1 MTEAI
6 LDQVKINSVLKLFSD
21 GQLQTALDLIDTF
34 LEDYPNESILFNI
47 QGACHAELGSFEI
60 AVKSYEQAI
69 LINSGYAKAYFNLAG
84 TLHEMQDLDAS
95 VERYKQSLKIE
106 PENEAALNNL
116 GNVYIDLDD
125 HSNAIECYRKALE
138 IKPDYVEALYSQGSS
153 FYTLGQLQEAIKS
166 YEKLL
171 IIRPSIAGVRN
182 NLGNIYRELGDTDS
196 AIQSY
201 RQAIKIEPKFVQAF
215 FNLGIVLNE
224 VSDFDDAITVYELA
238 VNIKPDYFEAHN
250 NLGAVFKE
258 IGQIEKA
265 IKSYEKSLQINP
277 NYVEAINNYG
287 VALKELGRLNEALDA
302 HKRAVEIDPES
313 CQHHNNLGIVNMEI
327 GNLDEAVK
335 NYDEAININPD
346 YKEAFN
352 NLASVYKDLGQLD
365 SAIENYKKAL
375 FIDPNYV
382 EALNNVGIVYK
393 ELGDI
398 DAAINTYSKAIDIK
412 PDYVYALNNL
422 GLTFNEI
429 GDFEA
434 SVKYLKKAIKIKPD
448 YFEALS
454 NHGNLMIDMGNLE
467 EALISYEGAY
477 KYNPNFEKNLG
488 DIIHTKMHLCIWDDF
503 MTQAKELEKNI
514 KKGFE
519 SISPFALLGIIDDPL
534 LHYEAAH
541 SLISKKHP
549 RNNILPILKSYS
561 DHKKIRLG
569 YFSADFREH
578 PVSDLIVELL
588 EVHNRD
594 QFEIHAFSCGK
605 DTKDKMNLRIK
616 ASVDHFHNVHMKPD
630 KDVAMLVRSYEID
643 IAIDLGG
650 FTQGNRTEIFAMLA
664 APIQVCYLGYAGTMG
679 ADYMDYLICDR
690 IVIPEDKQNFYS
702 ENLAYLPN
710 SYMANDS
717 KIVPS
722 EGAYTRK
729 NFELPAEGF
738 VFCCFNSTYKITPE
752 TFTGWMNIL
761 SKVDGSVL
769 WLSKTNSTAI
779 QNLKKEAQKLG
790 INPNR
795 LIFASRLDAK
805 EDHLKR
811 IQSADLFL
819 DTLPFNA
826 HTTTSDALRVG
837 LPVLTRIGESFTSR
851 VAASLLN
858 AVNLPELITSSQE
871 EYEALAIELATD
883 ADKLKIIKDKLAQNL
898 PTAPLYDTALFTQ
911 HIESAY
917 KTMYERHHQGLKP
930 EHIYVEH

>member
-1 MTEAI
+1 MSIPSSFIDQLIDQTDIVEVIGRRLPLNKKGSNFWCLCPFHDDSNPSMAVNQDKQFFYCFVCQESGNAIHFLRRYENLEFVDAIETLASAAGMTVPYEGGKQEKAKPSGLVERAVKFYQSNLNNKTAPKAVQYLKDRNI
-6 LDQVKINSVLKLFSD
+6 TGATAKKFNIGYAQDSWDALANYFGPDTPIQELDESGLFSKKD
-21 GQLQTALDLIDTF
+21 NRFYDRFRGRVIFPIRNIKGDFIAMGGRIID
-34 LEDYPNESILFNI
+34 E
-47 QGACHAELGSFEI
+47 G
-60 AVKSYEQAI
+60 
-69 LINSGYAKAYFNLAG
+69 
-84 TLHEMQDLDAS
+84 
-95 VERYKQSLKIE
+95 
-106 PENEAALNNL
+106 
-116 GNVYIDLDD
+116 
-125 HSNAIECYRKALE
+125 
-138 IKPDYVEALYSQGSS
+138 
-153 FYTLGQLQEAIKS
+153 
-166 YEKLL
+166 
-171 IIRPSIAGVRN
+171 
-182 NLGNIYRELGDTDS
+182 
-196 AIQSY
+196 
-201 RQAIKIEPKFVQAF
+201 EPKYLNSPETSF
-215 FNLGIVLNE
+215 FNKSNE
-224 VSDFDDAITVYELA
+224 LFGLYE
-238 VNIKPDYFEAHN
+238 V
-250 NLGAVFKE
+250 
-258 IGQIEKA
+258 
-265 IKSYEKSLQINP
+265 
-277 NYVEAINNYG
+277 
-287 VALKELGRLNEALDA
+287 
-302 HKRAVEIDPES
+302 
-313 CQHHNNLGIVNMEI
+313 
-327 GNLDEAVK
+327 
-335 NYDEAININPD
+335 
-346 YKEAFN
+346 
-352 NLASVYKDLGQLD
+352 
-365 SAIENYKKAL
+365 
-375 FIDPNYV
+375 
-382 EALNNVGIVYK
+382 
-393 ELGDI
+393 
-398 DAAINTYSKAIDIK
+398 
-412 PDYVYALNNL
+412 
-422 GLTFNEI
+422 
-429 GDFEA
+429 
-434 SVKYLKKAIKIKPD
+434 
-448 YFEALS
+448 
-454 NHGNLMIDMGNLE
+454 
-467 EALISYEGAY
+467 
-477 KYNPNFEKNLG
+477 
-488 DIIHTKMHLCIWDDF
+488 
-503 MTQAKELEKNI
+503 KELEKNI

-519 SISPFALLGIIDDPL
+519 SISPFALLGIFDDPL
-534 LHYEAAH
+534 LHYEASQTLATN
-541 SLISKKHP
+541 KHP
-549 RNNILPILKSYS
+549 RNNSLPVLKPYS
-561 DHKKIRLG
+561 KNKKIRLG

-630 KDVAMLVRSYEID
+630 KDVAILARSFEID

-650 FTQGNRTEIFAMLA
+650 FTQGNRTGIFAMLA

-717 KIVPS
+717 KIAPS
-722 EGAYTRK
+722 ARVFTRK
-729 NFELPAEGF
+729 NFELPDNGF
-738 VFCCFNSTYKITPE
+738 VFCCFNSSYKITPE

-819 DTLPFNA
+819 DTLPYNA

-871 EYEALAIELATD
+871 EYEALAIELATNP
-883 ADKLKIIKDKLAQNL
+883 DKLKIIKDKLALNL

-930 EHIYVEH
+930 ENIYVEH